1 MSDENYLFRERALVR
16 DFEKSLDRV
25 KPLLFAWLGNER
37 AMILIRASREEY
49 EPLLSR
55 IPYIGRNNP
64 LLFFFLPTPR
74 YLAVY
79 RALQKLELSIEDAG
93 YLSFQIGSAQLKSI
107 PLLAR
112 RLCGDLWFSTWFKN
126 RLKKRALH
134 SQRRDYPGNFVM
146 DFVEGDGLEFDYGV
160 DYIECATCKFLES
173 EGSLELAPYI
183 CAIDMPASE
192 LLGWGLSRTQ
202 TLAEG
207 AHKCDFRFKKDGKTR
222 IVLPQSLKLHHGRF
236 QG

>member
-1 MSDENYLFRERALVR
+1 
-16 DFEKSLDRV
+16 
-25 KPLLFAWLGNER
+25 LLFAWLGNEK
-37 AMILIRASREEY
+37 ATFLIGESREEY
-49 EPLLSR
+49 EALVPR
-55 IPYIGRNNP
+55 IPFIGRNNP

-79 RALQKLELSIEDAG
+79 RALQKQGHSIEEAG
-93 YLSFQIGSAQLKSI
+93 HLSFQIGLAQLRSM
-107 PLLAR
+107 PLLVR
-112 RLCGDLWFSTWFKN
+112 RLCGYLWFSTWFKN

-134 SQRRDYPGNFVM
+134 SQQRDYPGNFVL

-160 DYIECATCKFLES
+160 DYSECASCKFLKS

-183 CAIDMPASE
+183 CAVDKPASE

-207 AHKCDFRFKKDGKTR
+207 ADKCDFRFMKGGKTQ
-222 IVLPQSLKLHHGRF
+222 IVLPQSLELHLGRYPS
-236 QG
+236 